1 MEGSILSVGLIVAI
15 AWLYDFY
22 NGANDAA
29 NAIATTVSTRVLTPT
44 QALLLAAILNG
55 AGAFITTRVAKTI
68 GKGIVDPELL
78 GGLVL
83 ASALLGAVMWVA
95 ASTRIGMPVSVT
107 HALVGGI
114 VGAVFIPH
122 GLGVIKFSGFKKIL
136 AGMIFSPVLGFVI
149 AGIFLL
155 VLYYV
160 SQDSHPAVAQKR
172 YGKAQIL
179 SASFMALTHGMNDTQ
194 NAMGIITVA
203 LFTGGFIQEFEVPI
217 WVILGSGL
225 FMGIGT
231 YVGGWRVIRTVGMR
245 IARLK
250 PVHGFAAET
259 AAGSVIAGAS
269 YLGIPISTTHAI
281 TSSVIGVGA
290 VDRLHG
296 VRWHVARDIVF
307 AWIFTIPG
315 SALSAGLIYLLL
327 NAIF

>member
-1 MEGSILSVGLIVAI
+1 METGLLPVVIVVGI

-44 QALLLAAILNG
+44 QALLLAGVLNC

-78 GGLVL
+78 GGAVL
-83 ASALLGAVMWVA
+83 IAALLGAVVWVA
-95 ASTRIGMPVSVT
+95 FSTRIGMPISVT

-114 VGAVFIPH
+114 VGAVFLPH
-122 GLGVIKFSGFKKIL
+122 GLGVVKFEGFKKII
-136 AGMIFSPVLGFVI
+136 AGMILSPIFGFII
-149 AGIFLL
+149 AGAFLL
-155 VLYYV
+155 FLYSV
-160 SQDSHPAVAQKR
+160 SHRAHPSVAQQR
-172 YGKAQIL
+172 YGKLQIL

-203 LFTGGFIQEFEVPI
+203 LFTRGFIREFEVPL
-217 WVILGSGL
+217 WVIVGSGF

-245 IARLK
+245 IASLR

-281 TSSVIGVGA
+281 TSSVVGVGA
-290 VDRLHG
+290 AERIHS
-296 VRWHVARDIVF
+296 VRWYVARDIVL

-315 SALSAGLIYLLL
+315 SALCAGLIYYILKRLV
-327 NAIF
+327 